1 MPLWGPEIQP
11 EGIVSSTVCKFVGL
25 GLWGGLVL
33 LAVGFVGYSEG
44 SFLGELIG
52 VMKYAG
58 AGCESA

>member
-1 MPLWGPEIQP
+1 M
-11 EGIVSSTVCKFVGL
+11 SSTVCKFVGL

-52 VMKYAG
+52 VMKHAG

>member
-1 MPLWGPEIQP
+1 MGLGLW
-11 EGIVSSTVCKFVGL
+11 VGL
-25 GLWGGLVL
+25 GLLGGC
-33 LAVGFVGYSEG
+33 FVGYSEG